1 MLKAI
6 NKDSPSPNTYD
17 VGTTIGKATSVIIA
31 SRKDEQEK
39 DKSKIRILNNLF
51 FNKTVIQ
58 ILKKRALFSFKELLF
73 LCENN
78 VLNLF

>member
-51 FNKTVIQ
+51 FKQDCDSNRS
-58 ILKKRALFSFKELLF
+58 KRALFSFKELLF

>member
-51 FNKTVIQ
+51 FKQDCDSNRS
-58 ILKKRALFSFKELLF
+58 KRVLFTYKELLF
-73 LCENN
+73 FCEKN
-78 VLNLF
+78 V

>member
-31 SRKDEQEK
+31 SRKDEKEN
-39 DKSKIRILNNLF
+39 DKSKIRILNKSLF
-51 FNKTVIQ
+51 KTR
-58 ILKKRALFSFKELLF
+58 LGYNSFKKG
-73 LCENN
+73 
-78 VLNLF
+78 VIYI

>member
-31 SRKDEQEK
+31 SRKDEKEK
-39 DKSKIRILNNLF
+39 DKSKIRTLNKSLF
-51 FNKTVIQ
+51 
-58 ILKKRALFSFKELLF
+58 KKRRF
-73 LCENN
+73 
-78 VLNLF
+78 V